1 MRQESLL
8 LHRDIKRMAK
18 YLEVP
23 DESTYML
30 PSVSPESDSNKRHF
44 QDHNILGELRNSDGR
59 NIRYILE
66 ITKNK
71 NLHISGKLR
80 RIWICL
86 CLCLQILVF
95 ILLLILVADGDST
108 AQAGGIA
115 HQMGQ

>member
-1 MRQESLL
+1 
-8 LHRDIKRMAK
+8 MAK

-66 ITKNK
+66 ITENK
-71 NLHISGKLR
+71 NLHISGQLR

-86 CLCLQILVF
+86 CLLILVF
-95 ILLLILVADGDST
+95 ILLLVLVADGHST

>member
-1 MRQESLL
+1 
-8 LHRDIKRMAK
+8 MAK

-66 ITKNK
+66 ITENK
-71 NLHISGKLR
+71 NLHISGQLR

-86 CLCLQILVF
+86 CLLILVF
-95 ILLLILVADGDST
+95 ILLLVLVADGRST
-108 AQAGGIA
+108 TQAGGIA
-115 HQMGQ
+115 HQMRQ